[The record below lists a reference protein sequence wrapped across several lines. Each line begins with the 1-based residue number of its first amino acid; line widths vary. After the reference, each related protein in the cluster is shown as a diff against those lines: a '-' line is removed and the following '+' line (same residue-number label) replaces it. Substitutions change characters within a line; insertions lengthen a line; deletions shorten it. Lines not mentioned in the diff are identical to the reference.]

1 MNPSLKAISLFSA
14 GLFIMASADAAS
26 AYERRTPIVEAVE
39 KVLPAVVDI
48 STTKDVKFSRI
59 PSVFSAPF
67 DDLFEQ
73 TYRFEGL
80 GSGVV
85 VEGGY
90 IVTNN
95 HVVKYKYGYA
105 DKIFIAFYEGNRQEE
120 AAIIGVDP
128 RADVAIL
135 QIKGDPP
142 KKFLAWGRSDDLMI
156 GESVIAMGNAL
167 GQSFTVTNG
176 IISALNRTIEENEG
190 SRLNTLI
197 QTNADINQGNSG
209 GPLVNINGD
218 FIGLNTAIISPSG
231 GSVGL
236 GFAIPISR
244 VKQVYDYWIN
254 HIPSLEDR
262 LGIEIQD
269 MNAPIKRFFQSNY
282 PSLKNEPLDGVV
294 TLKVSPDG
302 LCADKLARRDII
314 YSIDGKN
321 FKDSKEFTGNLE
333 EHQGKT
339 LTLGIIREGKKTA
352 FELSIPEK
360 NIEILSWLGM
370 EVQEIDN
377 PWRRWYEIQENQ
389 QGLVVLSVK
398 EGSQAQQA
406 GIQRGDIIIAVNM
419 TDVSTLEQLNE
430 ARKSLRQTDFAII
443 DAYRRSDKQ
452 IRRIRLRADSI

>member
-1 MNPSLKAISLFSA
+1 MNPSLKSIALFSA
-14 GLFIMASADAAS
+14 GLLLMAGADAAS
-26 AYERRTPIVEAVE
+26 SYERRTPIVQAVE

-48 STTKDVKFSRI
+48 STTKDVKALFST
-59 PSVFSAPF
+59 PF
-67 DDLFEQ
+67 DELFEKI
-73 TYRFEGL
+73 YRLQGL

-95 HVVKYKYGYA
+95 HVVKYDYGYA
-105 DKIFIAFYEGNRQEE
+105 DKIFITFYEGNRQLE

-135 QIKGDPP
+135 QIKGEPP
-142 KKFLAWGRSDDLMI
+142 AKFLAWGRSDDLMI
-156 GESVIAMGNAL
+156 GETVIALGNAL
-167 GQSFTVTNG
+167 GQSFTVTDG
-176 IISALNRTIEENEG
+176 IISALNRTIEDKEG

-269 MNAPIKRFFQSNY
+269 MNAPLKHFFQSNY

-294 TLKVSPDG
+294 TLKTSPDG
-302 LCADKLARRDII
+302 LCAGKLARRDII
-314 YSIDGKN
+314 CSVDGNN
-321 FKDSKEFTGNLE
+321 FKDSKEFIANLE
-333 EHQGKT
+333 AHQGKK
-339 LTLGIIREGKKTA
+339 LTLGIIRDGKKSTC
-352 FELSIPEK
+352 ELSIPDK
-360 NIEILSWLGM
+360 NIEIVSWLGM
-370 EVQEIDN
+370 ELQKIDN
-377 PWRRWYEIQENQ
+377 PWRRWCDYQDNQ

-398 EGSQAQQA
+398 EGSQAQKA
-406 GIQRGDIIIAVNM
+406 EIQRGDILIAVNM
-419 TDVSTLEQLNE
+419 TYVSTLEQLNE
-430 ARKSLRQTDFAII
+430 ARKSLRRVDFVLI
-443 DAYRRSDKQ
+443 DVISRVDKK
-452 IRRIRLRADSI
+452 IRRYRLRTDSI